1 LRYAVL
7 QAPFTADA
15 AKRNYGGGG
24 AVLLR
29 HPACAWLGLRPALA
43 QHTAAEHAAFRRW
56 AAGRTNVVEI
66 GVAEGVSAMAMREV
80 MSEEGTLY
88 LIDPFHLSRIPA
100 LNFTKRA
107 AHRAVDAC
115 PRGRVVWIEK
125 FSHDAVK
132 GWNAPIDTILIDGDH
147 SAEAVERDWKDWSGF
162 VRRGGAALFHDAR
175 VFEGGWTEP
184 DWGPVRFVDKFFRA
198 DAATGWE
205 IVDETDSLVAVKRS
219 E

>member
-1 LRYAVL
+1 MRYAVL
-7 QAPFTADA
+7 QTPFTADA
-15 AKRNYGGGG
+15 AKRNYEGGG
-24 AVLLR
+24 AALLR

-56 AAGRTNVVEI
+56 AAGRASVVEI

-125 FSHDAVK
+125 FSHDAAK
-132 GWNAPIDTILIDGDH
+132 GWNAPIEMILIDGDH

-162 VRRGGAALFHDAR
+162 VERGGIAMFHDAR
-175 VFEGGWTEP
+175 VFEGGWTAP
-184 DWGPVRFVDKFFRA
+184 DWGPVRLVDRHFRGGA
-198 DAATGWE
+198 SREWT
-205 IVDETDSLVAVKRS
+205 IVEETHSVVVVQRS
-219 E
+219 P